1 MSSNGT
7 VSVELKGIAVRALFA
22 DPRDRKSLAG
32 IAQDLN
38 GLRGRLPANYSE
50 VGALL
55 GVCAAAL
62 RALSRRR
69 PRGNAEEIVHAAATT
84 IRTAE
89 EFVSETVDDASLA
102 SLLQAG
108 RTLRAFLASASP
120 DSPGESGRD
129 EVLLAIGADRSRPG
143 KGPRQ
148 RTGAMT

>member
-7 VSVELKGIAVRALFA
+7 VSEELKSIAVRTLFA
-22 DPRDRKSLAG
+22 DPRDKKTLVG
-32 IAQDLN
+32 IAWDLDGIRN
-38 GLRGRLPANYSE
+38 RLTVNYGE
-50 VGALL
+50 LGALL
-55 GVCAAAL
+55 GASSTAL
-62 RALSRRR
+62 RAVSSLG
-69 PRGNAEEIVHAAATT
+69 PRGNAEEVVHAAATT

-108 RTLRAFLASASP
+108 RTLRAFLASASR
-120 DSPGESGRD
+120 DRPGEFGRN
-129 EVLLAIGADRSRPG
+129 EVLLAVGADKSRPG